1 MKEHGSRNGTARP
14 SSGRHEATTNRRSF
28 LALAALAASADCLRA
43 RFAEAQVPAVRVSSE
58 AAVITRTQFDPGRP
72 PPDMP
77 PLTPPES
84 GVCKTTF
91 ELSAGVTYSAER
103 LASGTA
109 RIYVDGLEIVTKLN
123 IDIYTVRNAPLKLR
137 AHEEGH
143 RAIAEHYY
151 ERSATIAE
159 DIGRRLIGKTYDGSG
174 ADDAAAQRD
183 AFSKVIAEIERSY
196 MARVRVPSAA
206 ANERFDELTRHG
218 LEPID
223 ETVAVARAIEA
234 L

>member
-1 MKEHGSRNGTARP
+1 M
-14 SSGRHEATTNRRSF
+14 NRR
-28 LALAALAASADCLRA
+28 ALLGFGAAAAGLGFVPRA
-43 RFAEAQVPAVRVSSE
+43 ARAQRPAVRVTRE
-58 AAVITRTQFDPGRP
+58 EPVITRTDYDPSRP

-103 LASGTA
+103 LTSGSA
-109 RIYVDGLEIVTKLN
+109 RIYVDGLEIVTKLR
-123 IDIYTVRNAPLKLR
+123 IDIFTVQNAPPKLR

-143 RAIAEHYY
+143 RAIAEHYF

-159 DIGRRLIGKTYDGSG
+159 DIGRRLLGTAHDGLG
-174 ADDAAAQRD
+174 VDDESAQRD
-183 AFSKVIAEIERSY
+183 AFSKVIVEIERAY

-223 ETVAVARAIEA
+223 EREAVARAIA
-234 L
+234 AP